1 MRKFG
6 VAASALAALL
16 AATSGAHAA
25 DCGDSAKGFQG
36 FIKAFRQEAAAAG
49 VGARGLSALD
59 GVEYQP
65 AIIKKDRA
73 QSVFSLSFMDFQKR
87 MVSNYRIKEGAN
99 ILQRNKK
106 LFDAIQK
113 KYGVPGEVLIAFWAF
128 ETDFGKNMGDFATI
142 PSLATLAW
150 DCRRPDKFRE
160 QLLGALKLYD
170 NGDLELEDMKG
181 AWAGE
186 IGHTQFLPKE
196 YLETA
201 VDFDGDGHRNLR
213 RSIPDAMASG
223 AALLVKHGWQA
234 NQPWIEEVKITKDL
248 PWDQADIAIQL
259 PRSQWVKWGVKGVE
273 GKLKADNF
281 PASLLLPMGKDG
293 PAFLAYENFT
303 KAYLLWNKSLV
314 YSTTAAYLA
323 TRIGGAGPFD
333 PGRATVNPLSY
344 EQILELQKILV
355 SKGYDVGDVDGKL
368 GRATRA
374 AVKQEQIKMG
384 LPADAYPTVELL
396 AALKRELRHPHSRR
410 NASMGSSLAARLAG
424 R

>member
-1 MRKFG
+1 MRNFKL
-6 VAASALAALL
+6 AAAALAALL
-16 AATSGAHAA
+16 AASGMAHAGA
-25 DCGDSAKGFQG
+25 ACGDSAKGFDG
-36 FIKAFRQEAAAAG
+36 FIKQFKKEAAAAG
-49 VGARGLSALD
+49 VGAKGLSALD
-59 GVEYQP
+59 GVQYQP
-65 AIIKKDRA
+65 GIIKKDRA

-87 MVSNYRIKEGAN
+87 MVSAYRIKEGAN
-99 ILQRNKK
+99 ILRQNKQM
-106 LFDAIQK
+106 FDAIQRQ
-113 KYGVPGEVLIAFWAF
+113 YGVPGEVLIAFWAF
-128 ETDFGKNMGDFATI
+128 ETDFGKNMGDFDTI
-142 PSLATLAW
+142 SSLATLSW

-160 QLLGALKLYD
+160 QLIGALKLYE
-170 NGDLELEDMKG
+170 NGDLEREDMRG

-213 RSIPDAMASG
+213 RSVPDAMASG

-248 PWDQADIAIQL
+248 PWDQADIAIQH

-293 PAFLAYENFT
+293 PAFLAYDNFT
-303 KAYLLWNKSLV
+303 TAYLKWNESLV

-323 TRIGGAGPFD
+323 TRIAGAGPFD
-333 PGRATVNPLSY
+333 PGRGTVNALSY
-344 EQILELQKILV
+344 QQIIELQKILV

-368 GRATRA
+368 GKATRE
-374 AVKQEQIKMG
+374 AVKQEQLKIG
-384 LPADAYPTVELL
+384 WPADSYPTVEFLQKL
-396 AALKRELRHPHSRR
+396 
-410 NASMGSSLAARLAG
+410 GG
-424 R
+424 

>member
-1 MRKFG
+1 MRNFKL
-6 VAASALAALL
+6 AAAALAAMM
-16 AATSGAHAA
+16 AVGSVAQAA
-25 DCGDSAKGFQG
+25 DCGNSAKGFDG
-36 FIKAFRQEAAAAG
+36 FIKQFRKEAAAAG

-59 GVEYQP
+59 GVQYQP

-73 QSVFSLSFMDFQKR
+73 QSVFSMPFMDFQAR
-87 MVSNYRIKEGAN
+87 MVSAYRIKEGKA

-106 LFDAIQK
+106 LFDAIQQR
-113 KYGVPGEVLIAFWAF
+113 YGVPGEVLIAFWAF
-128 ETDFGKNMGDFATI
+128 ETDFGKNMGDFETV

-160 QLLGALKLYD
+160 QLLGALRLYD
-170 NGDLELEDMKG
+170 NGDLELEDMRG

-213 RSIPDAMASG
+213 RSVADAMASG

-234 NQPWIEEVKITKDL
+234 NQPWIEEVKVPAEL

-259 PRSQWVKWGVKGVE
+259 PRSQWVKWGVKGVH
-273 GKLKADNF
+273 GKLKADKF
-281 PASLLLPMGKDG
+281 PAALLLPMGKDG

-303 KAYLLWNKSLV
+303 NAYLLWNESLV

-333 PGRATVNPLSY
+333 PGRGTVDPLSY
-344 EQILELQKILV
+344 QQIIELQTILQA
-355 SKGYDVGDVDGKL
+355 KGYDVGEVDGKL

-384 LPADAYPTVELL
+384 WPADSYPTVQFL
-396 AALKRELRHPHSRR
+396 AKLQ
-410 NASMGSSLAARLAG
+410 G
-424 R
+424 